1 MTIHKLMLLIILFSI
16 VYHIS
21 ISNASSNDNYC
32 LVHGEVYRVID
43 GTSYPMVSGRLSI
56 YKEDILVD
64 IQETEKNGSYSVTLD
79 PGFYQIQVEKNRYIS
94 KTVSV
99 LLKPNTSTKIDFFM
113 ELDISPYEVVL
124 ILDGLPENQY
134 PILQLDG
141 LFYGYAVNGTRLSFN
156 EGSIH
161 SIELS
166 NIFQD
171 KSRYR
176 LVPPSNRIVK
186 ETDTIYFQYLHQF
199 YISSDTNYWINGW
212 YDDEADIHLEA
223 RDVIY
228 IDNETRKVFNGW
240 LKNNML
246 LRDNPITLRVNSSFH
261 INSMY
266 RKQFLLSLYAE
277 KGEVTGGGWYYENS
291 IAEVSVVEPIIE
303 IGTAKYRF
311 IGWSGDRE
319 SSYGTIKIG
328 MDKPVSLST
337 EWRLILEEE
346 KIDPIYKAIISISLL
361 IFAAK
366 ILSGIFAKIKLPEVL
381 GELSAG
387 IVLGPYALG
396 GIKVLYGEPLIEINE
411 YLLVFAEIGAILLLF
426 IAGLETS
433 FGSFKNVG
441 LQSIIVGSFGVVI
454 PFFLGIYILRLIG
467 ISLHIVLLAAAALT
481 ATSIAITL
489 RTLEDL
495 GKLNSVEGSI
505 MINSAVIDDVLGLVV
520 LAVVMSIVTAGITP
534 NLFDL
539 TWILFRTIAFWLLL
553 LAIMLIV
560 APRVVGVSAR
570 WKVRG
575 TVEIVA
581 TATCFGSA
589 VIAALIGLS
598 PIVGAFAAGMA
609 LAGSRL
615 IARVRDYTERLSI
628 LFSPLFFAVIGAEFN
643 IRVLSLDGLA
653 IILILIGLAVVS
665 KLVGCGIPSA
675 IMLRNIKRGFRVGVG
690 MISRGEV
697 GLIIAGI
704 GVTSGIMSRSIYGAV
719 VTMVIVTTIM
729 APIILRWTY
738 TLKPKVA
745 EKNIDPPE
753 EKKQI

>member
-1 MTIHKLMLLIILFSI
+1 MLLIIIFSI
-16 VYHIS
+16 AYHIS
-21 ISNASSNDNYC
+21 ISNAATNDNYC
-32 LVHGEVYRVID
+32 LVHGEVYRFID
-43 GTSYPMVSGRLSI
+43 GDLYPMVSGRLFI
-56 YKEDILVD
+56 YEEDILVD
-64 IQETEKNGSYSVTLD
+64 IQETDKNGSYSVTLE

-94 KTVSV
+94 QTVSV

-113 ELDISPYEVVL
+113 ELDSSPYEVVL

-161 SIELS
+161 SIELR

-171 KSRYR
+171 KSRYL

-186 ETDTIYFQYLHQF
+186 ETDTIYFQYFHQL

-212 YDDEADIHLEA
+212 YDDRSDIHLEA

-266 RKQFLLSLYAE
+266 RKQFLLSLYSE
-277 KGEVTGGGWYYENS
+277 RGEVTGEGWYYENS
-291 IAEVSVVEPIIE
+291 ITEVSVVEPIIE
-303 IGTAKYRF
+303 IGTAKYEF
-311 IGWSGDRE
+311 IGWSGDLE
-319 SSYGTIKIG
+319 SPYTTINIR
-328 MDKPVSLST
+328 MDKPKSLST
-337 EWRLILEEE
+337 EWELLIIEDE

-361 IFAAK
+361 ICAAK
-366 ILSGIFAKIKLPEVL
+366 IFAGIFAKIKLPEVL

-396 GIKVLYGEPLIEINE
+396 GIEVLYGEPLIEINE
-411 YLLVFAEIGAILLLF
+411 YILVFAEIGAILLLF

-441 LQSIIVGSFGVVI
+441 LQSVIVGSFGVII
-454 PFFLGIYILRLIG
+454 PFFLGFYILRSIG
-467 ISLHIVLLAAAALT
+467 ISLPIVLLVAATLT

-495 GKLNSVEGSI
+495 GKLNSVEGSV

-534 NLFDL
+534 NLFDV

-560 APRVVGVSAR
+560 APRIVGVSAR

-643 IRVLSLDGLA
+643 IRVLSLDGLP
-653 IILILIGLAVVS
+653 IILILIGIAVVS

-704 GVTSGIMSRSIYGAV
+704 GVTSGIMSQNIYGYV

-745 EKNIDPPE
+745 EKDIGRSE